1 MGDRDADEVDRAPDD
16 LVRFAALV
24 ELSADFIAMALPD
37 GTVAYV
43 NAAGRELVGVGSLEE
58 AVARSTDD
66 YFSEVG
72 RELSHEIEAAVRTR
86 GHWEGESHLRHFPTG
101 EAIPVS
107 VNSFLV
113 THPQTGEPLALAT
126 VQRDL
131 RPQKAIERRLRAG
144 AERLERSDAEQRA
157 IAHLGLVALDATLT
171 ELLHAVAEQVA
182 STIGEVSVTVHQ
194 VREGGGLWLALA
206 SSDGEIPTATT
217 PHDVALRAWQAD
229 ASVVES
235 SEMAVPVPSAE
246 RPWGVICV
254 AGGRDDVTVSAERLP
269 FLRAVSGVLSSALRR
284 LAVEE
289 ALRHQVLHDPLTHL
303 PNRLL
308 AADRL
313 ERALERSARTGT
325 ATAVI
330 LVDLDDFKTVNDSL
344 GHAAGDELLVAIADR
359 LVGAVRVEDTVCRLG
374 GDEFVVVCEDLDG
387 EIDAIAV
394 AERVRASWAEPIEVA
409 GVSLHVVGS
418 VGLTF
423 VGGDSPR
430 EIAEAAEM
438 LRQADMAMYR
448 AKAKRL
454 GGFEVFDERMR
465 AAALRR
471 LSIATALRRD
481 VDAGGLSLVYQPIVD
496 VRTGAV
502 TAVEALA
509 RWHGP
514 DDGIGAVGPA
524 EFIEV
529 AEQTGLIRGLGEWAL
544 TEACR
549 TAAAWDGDAPP
560 GIRVN
565 VSPLQLS
572 DPDFTGTVAQTLREA
587 GLPASRLGL
596 ELTEAAL
603 VDDSEATRTTIQ
615 RLHELGVQLLLDDFG
630 TGYSALSYLHRF
642 PQIGCL
648 KIDRSFVSGMRHRR
662 SDEAI
667 VTAVIAL
674 AREFGLEVVAEGVEE
689 PAQLERLRELGCG
702 MAQGYLLGRPMP
714 VEDLRARL
722 TGNEVHPP
730 S

>member
-194 VREGGGLWLALA
+194 VRERGGLWLALA

-269 FLRAVSGVLSSALRR
+269 FLRAVSGVLCRR
-284 LAVEE
+284 
-289 ALRHQVLHDPLTHL
+289 R
-303 PNRLL
+303 
-308 AADRL
+308 
-313 ERALERSARTGT
+313 
-325 ATAVI
+325 
-330 LVDLDDFKTVNDSL
+330 
-344 GHAAGDELLVAIADR
+344 
-359 LVGAVRVEDTVCRLG
+359 
-374 GDEFVVVCEDLDG
+374 
-387 EIDAIAV
+387 
-394 AERVRASWAEPIEVA
+394 
-409 GVSLHVVGS
+409 
-418 VGLTF
+418 
-423 VGGDSPR
+423 
-430 EIAEAAEM
+430 
-438 LRQADMAMYR
+438 
-448 AKAKRL
+448 
-454 GGFEVFDERMR
+454 
-465 AAALRR
+465 
-471 LSIATALRRD
+471 
-481 VDAGGLSLVYQPIVD
+481 
-496 VRTGAV
+496 
-502 TAVEALA
+502 
-509 RWHGP
+509 
-514 DDGIGAVGPA
+514 
-524 EFIEV
+524 
-529 AEQTGLIRGLGEWAL
+529 
-544 TEACR
+544 
-549 TAAAWDGDAPP
+549 
-560 GIRVN
+560 
-565 VSPLQLS
+565 
-572 DPDFTGTVAQTLREA
+572 
-587 GLPASRLGL
+587 
-596 ELTEAAL
+596 
-603 VDDSEATRTTIQ
+603 
-615 RLHELGVQLLLDDFG
+615 
-630 TGYSALSYLHRF
+630 
-642 PQIGCL
+642 
-648 KIDRSFVSGMRHRR
+648 
-662 SDEAI
+662 
-667 VTAVIAL
+667 
-674 AREFGLEVVAEGVEE
+674 
-689 PAQLERLRELGCG
+689 
-702 MAQGYLLGRPMP
+702 
-714 VEDLRARL
+714 
-722 TGNEVHPP
+722 
-730 S
+730 